1 MLKWIQ
7 SQGYQE
13 RAQVRSPTE
22 GNGGVMS
29 TVNELQNTI
38 RTLSLLVRAQ
48 PGNPR
53 YLSMSVPL
61 VAQKNLHTSISVCL
75 LSPGGN

>member
-1 MLKWIQ
+1 
-7 SQGYQE
+7 
-13 RAQVRSPTE
+13 
-22 GNGGVMS
+22 MS